1 MVSFITRIVI
11 RTSHCEGMFNRFRD
25 SCNAGVCFER
35 SANLFMSINEKS
47 HVYFLQKDL
56 SFKLQHLLKLKQNDY
71 KGFTSRYN
79 CDQLVYVEAFDSIVE
94 AIGREKQL
102 KAGNR
107 KRKEALINLEN
118 PDWLDLSEGWVFCF
132 D

>member
-1 MVSFITRIVI
+1 MQ
-11 RTSHCEGMFNRFRD
+11 
-25 SCNAGVCFER
+25 
-35 SANLFMSINEKS
+35 KS
-47 HVYFLQKDL
+47 HVYFLTNKNHTVIYIGVT
-56 SFKLQHLLKLKQNDY
+56 SYLLKRIYQHKTKVY

-102 KAGNR
+102 KAGSR